1 MKFILF
7 ILLSTYIFSQQQYP
21 ADSLLKSNQISII
34 KKFGI
39 VPISFWQRIS
49 YNTTIFNCQFYPSC
63 SNYGSEA
70 IRDFG
75 LIRGGFIAADRI
87 TRCNPFAYHYHLELS
102 RPFFEKDG
110 RLIDTVHQKS
120 IKNPS
125 KSPLVAGFLSGILPG
140 LGRMY
145 AGRIMD
151 GILGMTNFF
160 FIGRLALKKMN
171 DKDTGT
177 GIVLTTTAFYLYGS
191 EIYGAWRQVKY
202 YQSEKKY
209 RADERI

>member
-7 ILLSTYIFSQQQYP
+7 ILLSTHIFSQHKYP

-39 VPISFWQRIS
+39 VPISIWQRIS
-49 YNTTIFNCQFYPSC
+49 YNTTIFDCQFYPSC

-75 LIRGGFIAADRI
+75 LVKGGFVAADRI
-87 TRCNPFAYHYHLELS
+87 TRCNPFAYHYHLELN

-110 RLIDTVHQKS
+110 RLIDPVHQKY

-125 KSPLVAGFLSGILPG
+125 KSPLVAGFLSSILPG
-140 LGRMY
+140 SGRMY
-145 AGRIMD
+145 SGKIMD
-151 GILGMTNFF
+151 GVLGMTNFF
-160 FIGRLALKKMN
+160 FIGRLALKKVH
-171 DKDTGT
+171 DQDITA
-177 GIVLTTTAFYLYGS
+177 GIILTTTTFYLWGS
-191 EIYGAWRQVKY
+191 EIYGAWRQAKY
-202 YQSEKKY
+202 YQSDKKILS
-209 RADERI
+209 R

>member
-39 VPISFWQRIS
+39 LPISFWQRIS
-49 YNTTIFNCQFYPSC
+49 YNTTIFDCQFYPSC

-75 LIRGGFIAADRI
+75 LIRGGFVAADRI

-110 RLIDTVHQKS
+110 RLIDTIHQKS
-120 IKNPS
+120 IKNPMQIRKLRGTLETGLFVGKNVPKLIVTLGKSS
-125 KSPLVAGFLSGILPG
+125 KDLLTFAKANEMDTSG
-140 LGRMY
+140 
-145 AGRIMD
+145 
-151 GILGMTNFF
+151 
-160 FIGRLALKKMN
+160 
-171 DKDTGT
+171 
-177 GIVLTTTAFYLYGS
+177 
-191 EIYGAWRQVKY
+191 
-202 YQSEKKY
+202 
-209 RADERI
+209 ADDIELDFE

>member
-7 ILLSTYIFSQQQYP
+7 ILLSTHIFSQHKYP

-75 LIRGGFIAADRI
+75 LIGGGFIAADRI
-87 TRCNPFAYHYHLELS
+87 TRCNPFAYHYHSELN
-102 RPFFEKDG
+102 RPFYEKDG
-110 RLIDTVHQKS
+110 RMIDTIHQKS
-120 IKNPS
+120 ITKTS
-125 KSPLVAGFLSGILPG
+125 KSPLMASFLSAILPG

-145 AGRIMD
+145 SGRIMD
-151 GILGMTNFF
+151 GVLGMTNFF
-160 FIGRLALKKMN
+160 FIGRYAFKNVKEKN
-171 DKDTGT
+171 TSK
-177 GIVLTTTAFYLYGS
+177 GIILSIATFYLYGS
-191 EIYGAWRQVKY
+191 EIYGAYRQTKH
-202 YQSEKKY
+202 YQSDKKTLS
-209 RADERI
+209 R